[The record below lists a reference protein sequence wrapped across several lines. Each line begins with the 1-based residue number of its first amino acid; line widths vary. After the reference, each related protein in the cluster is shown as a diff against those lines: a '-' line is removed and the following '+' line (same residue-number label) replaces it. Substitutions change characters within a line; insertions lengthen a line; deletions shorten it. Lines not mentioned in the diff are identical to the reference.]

1 MLSSLVVLTDEQ
13 IQERQ
18 LRSAIISGL
27 NAVPKTLPDILLW
40 DDAGHEL
47 FREVTKSQSYCGP
60 QADRDIMNDKVDE
73 VCRSLGDDGVLIEL
87 GAG

>member
-1 MLSSLVVLTDEQ
+1 MLSSLDVLIDEQ
-13 IQERQ
+13 FHERE

-27 NAVPKTLPDILLW
+27 NAVPKTLPNILLW

-47 FREVTKSQSYCGP
+47 FKRSTKSRSYYGP
-60 QADRDIMNDKVDE
+60 QADREIMKDRVDE
-73 VCRSLGDDGVLIEL
+73 ICRSLGDDGVLIEV